1 MPGRQEYREQVE
13 RIIRL
18 RNLTDGTIR
27 DYLFMCNRFLD
38 WCESINVSP
47 QEITVGQIPNEIL
60 ELSGSVD
67 HYRSTSMY
75 CLRIRSTR
83 NSFAYSIS

>member
-47 QEITVGQIPNEIL
+47 AGFQSSRFRDYE
-60 ELSGSVD
+60 
-67 HYRSTSMY
+67 
-75 CLRIRSTR
+75 
-83 NSFAYSIS
+83 